1 MRVYVDTGTLIDY
14 LAQAAPAAS
23 ILGSAHR
30 RGRSITKLFEDAR
43 DALTRIV
50 TTHQGATSALTFY
63 EVEEALYKQLVAI
76 TKGRPHANSVRVT
89 AARPIVAQALIT
101 ARLFGLQILE
111 IEERT
116 VESLAEHPILLANAV
131 RAADGLHIIS
141 AIDFDADVVLAT
153 DAGLLALDQIFA
165 NQRGTPIRCC
175 DTDIALT
182 LL

>member
-23 ILGSAHR
+23 ILRTAQR
-30 RGRSITKLFEDAR
+30 RGRTTTKLFEDAR
-43 DALTRIV
+43 DVLNRIA
-50 TTHQGATSALTFY
+50 TAHQGATSALTFY
-63 EVEEALYKQLVAI
+63 EVEEALYKQLVPSTRGI
-76 TKGRPHANSVRVT
+76 PHAVSARVT
-89 AARPIVAQALIT
+89 AARPIVAQALIA

-111 IEERT
+111 IGERA
-116 VESLAEHPILLANAV
+116 VNLLPGDAVLLANAV

-141 AIDFDADVVLAT
+141 AIDFDADLVLAT
-153 DAGLLALDQIFA
+153 DAGLLALDGTLF
-165 NQRGTPIRCC
+165 NQRGLPIRCC